1 MKVIN
6 FKDASCRHCYKC
18 VRNCEVKAI
27 SVQNQQ
33 ARIIEEE
40 CIYCGHCLEVC
51 PQNAKTFASDLD
63 RIQGF
68 IRRGEKTVVSIAPS
82 YLGLLPFEKP
92 GQVVGALK
100 KLGFH
105 QVRETA
111 EGAAYVTAEY
121 GRLIR
126 EGKMANLIT
135 TCCPSA
141 NNLVEKYYPE
151 LTPYLMP
158 VVSPMI
164 AHGRLIKEIYGRDTR
179 VIFLGPCIAKKQ
191 EAEGDERV
199 AFAVD
204 AVLTFEE
211 LLEWMAQE
219 EMEMAQ
225 CPDLPMD
232 NPNPMVNRLYPVEG
246 GILASV
252 KDEVN
257 QSVYQW
263 LSVDG
268 MTSCMELF
276 EAMRRQELNHCFIEV
291 NICEGGCVKG
301 PVSSA
306 KNKNWVVPTLQIQRQ
321 VRHRSPFVFEDWKV
335 PMEKQFSSLQI
346 PVQEPTKV
354 EIDRILRRTG
364 KYTPQDELN
373 CGACGY
379 PTCRDKAVA
388 VYYGKAELDMC
399 LPYAVT
405 KAESMANV
413 IIDETPNYIFLTDRH
428 MKIMECSKKCQEVL
442 EISRE
447 EILKSYLY
455 EYIDVQDVEK
465 VLNTRR
471 NIINKKVKMESLGIW
486 ALEIIIYVEKSASL
500 LVMFQDVSKDE
511 INKVKNLKLKL
522 ETVEMAQ
529 DVIDKQM
536 RVAQQIAGLLGETT
550 AETKV
555 TLSKLRDSILDDGE
569 EAQDV
574 IRNGHCLEKSE

>member
-232 NPNPMVNRLYPVEG
+232 DPNPMV
-246 GILASV
+246 
-252 KDEVN
+252 
-257 QSVYQW
+257 
-263 LSVDG
+263 
-268 MTSCMELF
+268 
-276 EAMRRQELNHCFIEV
+276 
-291 NICEGGCVKG
+291 
-301 PVSSA
+301 
-306 KNKNWVVPTLQIQRQ
+306 
-321 VRHRSPFVFEDWKV
+321 
-335 PMEKQFSSLQI
+335 
-346 PVQEPTKV
+346 
-354 EIDRILRRTG
+354 
-364 KYTPQDELN
+364 
-373 CGACGY
+373 
-379 PTCRDKAVA
+379 
-388 VYYGKAELDMC
+388 
-399 LPYAVT
+399 
-405 KAESMANV
+405 
-413 IIDETPNYIFLTDRH
+413 
-428 MKIMECSKKCQEVL
+428 
-442 EISRE
+442 
-447 EILKSYLY
+447 
-455 EYIDVQDVEK
+455 
-465 VLNTRR
+465 
-471 NIINKKVKMESLGIW
+471 
-486 ALEIIIYVEKSASL
+486 
-500 LVMFQDVSKDE
+500 
-511 INKVKNLKLKL
+511 
-522 ETVEMAQ
+522 
-529 DVIDKQM
+529 
-536 RVAQQIAGLLGETT
+536 
-550 AETKV
+550 
-555 TLSKLRDSILDDGE
+555 
-569 EAQDV
+569 
-574 IRNGHCLEKSE
+574 